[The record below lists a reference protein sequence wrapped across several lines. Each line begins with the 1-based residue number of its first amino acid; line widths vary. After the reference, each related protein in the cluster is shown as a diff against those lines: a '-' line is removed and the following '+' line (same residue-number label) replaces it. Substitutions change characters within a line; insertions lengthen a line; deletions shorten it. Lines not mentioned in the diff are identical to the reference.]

1 MVASH
6 GLPGFAELLY
16 GRPRRSISSITKCEV
31 SHLTCVVAFTFF
43 LKKKMHSPCT
53 IINCVVLS
61 IRKLYNS
68 VCMNGLSGSR
78 GKQGKLD
85 VQRDPPIVDV
95 EPCTGDEPVPGAV
108 LRPHGHLRGVHEPE
122 HLLRGDGHRRSA
134 GEHAGV
140 DVDDALRRVPLLLRS
155 ATATATTGRA
165 RGGGGRQ
172 EAAGLPRQPRHAARP
187 PGLHDGA
194 AGELGVEEPEVQHV
208 GGVVRRDVE
217 LRARHDTGRA
227 RVAVSGAAA
236 APPCVVLDRRG
247 AHARE
252 HPPLDRLVVPVVGGR
267 VRTSPHRRFVVPRGG
282 DERRGGR

>member
-1 MVASH
+1 M
-6 GLPGFAELLY
+6 
-16 GRPRRSISSITKCEV
+16 
-31 SHLTCVVAFTFF
+31 
-43 LKKKMHSPCT
+43 
-53 IINCVVLS
+53 
-61 IRKLYNS
+61 
-68 VCMNGLSGSR
+68 
-78 GKQGKLD
+78 
-85 VQRDPPIVDV
+85 QRDPPVVDV

-122 HLLRGDGHRRSA
+122 HLLRGDRHRRPA

-140 DVDDALRRVPLLLRS
+140 DVDDALRRLSRLLPLLLRS
-155 ATATATTGRA
+155 ATATATTGRP

-172 EAAGLPRQPRHAARP
+172 DAAGLPGQPRRAMRP

-194 AGELGVEEPEVQHV
+194 AGELCVEEPEVQHV

-217 LRARHDTGRA
+217 LRARHDAGRA
-227 RVAVSGAAA
+227 RVADAGV

-252 HPPLDRLVVPVVGGR
+252 HPPLDRLVVPVVGAGGR
-267 VRTSPHRRFVVPRGG
+267 VRASPHRRFVVPRGG